1 MLERNRLSKF
11 FWWVYG
17 EGGSSSDSSTNNPSS
32 KDLKR
37 EKKLKHSKSTDEL
50 DKETDKQLNSENVK
64 VVQVNNAV
72 VHVEWF
78 PSIPVLLNTVKL
90 RKNNKCFGTSS
101 HDTDLSTL
109 NFTGTNSYEEAE
121 CLCLNGWEHPLKNLE
136 VKVNDEMYKYAVS
149 KKSNLRNT
157 VAGYCPNVPNALMN
171 LPNSMFIREYDRV
184 ENKVLH
190 ITYCMAV
197 NYKTTTSQLINAG
210 SKLLAAIKIL
220 ELQHVSISLDLC
232 FYSSINDEETEGI
245 FNLLNVKNYG
255 EQLDLLKLSFPLI
268 HPSMFRRIG
277 FASAETSSG
286 PTTYFS
292 RYGHAPSI
300 YEHKEAL
307 NLDDNSIVLNVEYLE
322 NQTIEN
328 ILRILK
334 NGLDN

>member
-1 MLERNRLSKF
+1 MLERSKLSKF

-17 EGGSSSDSSTNNPSS
+17 EGGSSNDSSTNNPSS

-37 EKKLKHSKSTDEL
+37 EKNLKHSKATDEL

-64 VVQVNNAV
+64 VTQIGKTT

-78 PSIPVLLNTVKL
+78 PSIPVLLNTIKL
-90 RKNNKCFGTSS
+90 RKNNDCFGTSS
-101 HDTDLSTL
+101 HDTDPPTRS
-109 NFTGTNSYEEAE
+109 FTGTNSYEESE
-121 CLCLNGWEHPLKNLE
+121 RLCLNGWEYPLKNLE
-136 VKVNDEMYKYAVS
+136 VKVSDEMYKYEVS
-149 KKSNLRNT
+149 RKSNLRNT

-190 ITYCMAV
+190 ITYCMSV
-197 NYKTTTSQLINAG
+197 SYKATTSQLINAG

-232 FYSSINDEETEGI
+232 FYSSINHEETEGI

-277 FASAETSSG
+277 FASAETSPG
-286 PTTYFS
+286 PTEYF
-292 RYGHAPSI
+292 RGYGHAPSI
-300 YEHKEAL
+300 YEHRLAL
-307 NLDDNSIVLNVEYLE
+307 NLDNNSIVLNVEYLE
-322 NQTIEN
+322 NYSIEN
-328 ILRILK
+328 VLKILK
-334 NGLDN
+334 NELDK